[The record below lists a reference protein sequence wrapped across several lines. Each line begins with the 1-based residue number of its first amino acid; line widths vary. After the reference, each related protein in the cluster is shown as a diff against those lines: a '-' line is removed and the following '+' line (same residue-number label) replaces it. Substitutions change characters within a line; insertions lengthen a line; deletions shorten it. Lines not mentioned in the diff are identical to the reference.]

1 MNVRNSIVGLLLFF
15 APACADTT
23 PPVAD
28 DPALQNSAASS
39 GALAEPDEPAKGE
52 CEGLTAEEA
61 TACLE
66 DIFWPAFQ
74 DNYDQRIPVF
84 DVMEALIAEHNEELP
99 RVQFLRALLGVAIQ
113 TEELAMDPAD
123 IELTRYI
130 ANMRGDLHT
139 ASEAFPDNGFYRS
152 WRLSADLITAMF
164 LSDDAAMYE
173 LFDES
178 VTHAN
183 SDPENVMAIASTWMI
198 FPQATGLPDEGLA
211 IMDAWVLAGN
221 PYDIKNTKTTPF
233 AKPGTFLMLGD
244 LYARMGRAE
253 MAKMQYEQ
261 ALVVTGAQ
269 DWPYRYLAE
278 DAIEDLDSTIETFN
292 TLPEDELAAGHMIS
306 FGPDSCKMCHANS
319 TATNDRSSAIER

>member
-1 MNVRNSIVGLLLFF
+1 MNYRFVCVFLSALLFL
-15 APACADTT
+15 ACADQA
-23 PPVAD
+23 PPAETVTDESLGAE
-28 DPALQNSAASS
+28 AS
-39 GALAEPDEPAKGE
+39 EQPEPAVTEPCAGLDQEAATE
-52 CEGLTAEEA
+52 CVEA
-61 TACLE
+61 M
-66 DIFWPAFQ
+66 FWPAFQ
-74 DNYDQRIPVF
+74 DDFEQRIPVF
-84 DVMEALIAEHNEELP
+84 DVMERLIIEHNEELP

-113 TEELAMDPAD
+113 TEELAMDPAE

-139 ASEAFPDNGFYRS
+139 ASEAHPDNDFYRS

-178 VTHAN
+178 VSHAN
-183 SDPENVMAIASTWMI
+183 ANPENVMAIASTWMI
-198 FPQATGLPDEGLA
+198 FPQSTGLPEEGLA
-211 IMDAWVLAGN
+211 IMDEWVLGGN
-221 PYDIKNTKTTPF
+221 PYDIKNTPTTPY

-261 ALVVTGAQ
+261 SLVVTGANT
-269 DWPYRYLAE
+269 WPYRYLAE
-278 DAIEDLDSTIETFN
+278 DAIADLDATIATF
-292 TLPEDELAAGHMIS
+292 TGLPDDELAAGYMIS

-319 TATNDRSSAIER
+319 TPVID